1 MYNFV
6 QKYFAQIVH
15 FYIDNNTVE
24 VFTSSLSSYDKN
36 KKIL

>member
-15 FYIDNNTVE
+15 FYIDNNTARCDGVRGDE
-24 VFTSSLSSYDKN
+24 NFIY
-36 KKIL
+36 